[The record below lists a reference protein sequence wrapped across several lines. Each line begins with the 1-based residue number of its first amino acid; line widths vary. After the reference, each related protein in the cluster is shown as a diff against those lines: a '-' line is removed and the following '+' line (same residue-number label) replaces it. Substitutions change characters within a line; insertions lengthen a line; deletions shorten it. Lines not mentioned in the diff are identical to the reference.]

1 MALQNSISTVAT
13 RNLLATGRK
22 TPRAVLDAAKVAS
35 TVVLLALLAQQL
47 DHWPTQKEY
56 AQAFEVSERKAQ
68 MEWQLFREAF
78 PDERSPDRFAEW
90 LNNHARP
97 KDQAAVFTAPVPPFL
112 APVAA

>member
-1 MALQNSISTVAT
+1 M
-13 RNLLATGRK
+13 
-22 TPRAVLDAAKVAS
+22 LDAAKVAS

-68 MEWQLFREAF
+68 MEWQLSGK
-78 PDERSPDRFAEW
+78 RSPTSAARTASPEW

-97 KDQAAVFTAPVPPFL
+97 KDQAAGSRRPCRRS
-112 APVAA
+112 